1 LRTPGVTRH
10 VGDFLIFCIA
20 IFASL
25 LVRDAV
31 SCMLTVGRSWIGGV
45 QKERER
51 GMISFVSWFLV
62 LLLLLLIGTDER
74 WTRCA
79 RFAEAF
85 SSSNTPVGVV
95 QRSSSHRL
103 HNDVPSRLVVAP
115 TSSARRLPTQLLQVP
130 LSNGASD
137 LPNSYVAKLLAR
149 RRNRRNA
156 NASNTVKTTRLSLQL
171 PKAADNVKDT
181 VHKSFNF
188 VGHVDRFL
196 GSLLFQKDT
205 LSECVVQALQSLM
218 LFLFRG
224 SLVPFP
230 SLRNLVFD
238 KTNRKKLT
246 MGISP
251 RTALAFVAA
260 YMLTGVVAY
269 SFVVEKWS
277 LVDALYFSTVCF
289 TTVGYGDL
297 SPTNRLSQ
305 LFTGLFGVSGIVLLG
320 SAVAT
325 LGSNLVQTQVEAVA
339 TAAAESKKRPMGL
352 FEGMPGALT
361 KYRSRPRGPVTN
373 SYLESLAS
381 SSDSLLRR
389 PDDYPQEIQTVK
401 VGDQL
406 RRILPALAT
415 VFVGGF
421 ITNVLN
427 GGSWTSLDSVYY
439 SLVTGT

>member
-1 LRTPGVTRH
+1 
-10 VGDFLIFCIA
+10 
-20 IFASL
+20 
-25 LVRDAV
+25 
-31 SCMLTVGRSWIGGV
+31 
-45 QKERER
+45 
-51 GMISFVSWFLV
+51 MISFVPWLLV
-62 LLLLLLIGTDER
+62 LLLLLICTDER
-74 WTRCA
+74 CTKCA
-79 RFAEAF
+79 GFAEAF
-85 SSSNTPVGVV
+85 SSSNTPVGGV
-95 QRSSSHRL
+95 QRSSSHWL
-103 HNDVPSRLVVAP
+103 HNCDVPSRLVVAP
-115 TSSARRLPTQLLQVP
+115 KSSPRRLPTQLLLAP

-149 RRNRRNA
+149 RRRNA
-156 NASNTVKTTRLSLQL
+156 NAPNTVKTTRLALQL

-238 KTNRKKLT
+238 KANRKKMTL
-246 MGISP
+246 GISP

-339 TAAAESKKRPMGL
+339 TAAAESKKRLMGL